1 MALLSRAASVVD
13 ASMPHFDTTRRV
25 QHSASDM
32 FDLVADVESYPQFLP
47 LCTALRVLERSAEGD
62 TQVFVAEMQ
71 VGYKAVRETFKT
83 RVSCE
88 RPAKHILV
96 EYVDGPFRYLR
107 NSWAFR
113 DTRNGVGSHVDF
125 NIEYEFKSR
134 MLSVLMGGMFD
145 QAFRRFTAAFE
156 KRADQIYGHPDRS
169 ARRPAATGPS
179 AGRLT

>member
-1 MALLSRAASVVD
+1 
-13 ASMPHFDTTRRV
+13 MPHFDTTRRV
-25 QHSASDM
+25 QHSATDM

-47 LCTALRVLERSAEGD
+47 LCTALRVLERSGEGD
-62 TQVFVAEMQ
+62 TRVFVAEMQ
-71 VGYKAVRETFKT
+71 VGYKAIRETFKT

-88 RPAKHILV
+88 RPGKHILV

-156 KRADQIYGHPDRS
+156 KRADQIYGRPDRPT
-169 ARRPAATGPS
+169 RGPAAAGPS

>member
-1 MALLSRAASVVD
+1 MALFRRKASVLRG
-13 ASMPHFDTTRRV
+13 AMPHFDTTRRV
-25 QHSASDM
+25 QHTASDM
-32 FDLVADVESYPQFLP
+32 FDLVSDVETYPQFLP
-47 LCTALRVLERSAEGD
+47 LCTALRVLERSQDGD

-71 VGYKAVRETFKT
+71 VGYKAIRETFKT

-88 RPAKHILV
+88 RATKHILV

-113 DTRNGVGSHVDF
+113 DTRNGIGSHVDF

-134 MLSVLMGGMFD
+134 MLSVLMGSMFD

-156 KRADQIYGHPDRS
+156 KRADQIYGRPERS
-169 ARRPAATGPS
+169 ARRQPPS
-179 AGRLT
+179 RQSPGRLA